1 MKVIKVNQKIWVASL
16 IALLGVLASTPSLA
30 LSLNIGNFFQT
41 IISDAQDSIRELEQK
56 AQTQIDQAWSGIR
69 TDAQA
74 AIDSAIGS
82 MGAVDPIASSEDLK
96 ERLRASRSLP
106 EAKATGQEL
115 ERQLTKSSVSAVMS
129 KEGQSNTAR
138 KLATTMQIAQD
149 VKGLGDQA
157 QAMDASQNILKA
169 IAAQNALTISM
180 LAQVGTDAETARL
193 DTAQGNLMLSQI
205 ADNIASD
212 RERENLRTMGL
223 ASLTQELI
231 VMSNL
236 DPAYIEK

>member
-1 MKVIKVNQKIWVASL
+1 MKLNHQKKIVIFAFIVVG
-16 IALLGVLASTPSLA
+16 GVLLSTPSFA
-30 LSLNIGNFFQT
+30 LSLNIESFFQT
-41 IISDAQDSIRELEQK
+41 IITDVQDSIRELEQK
-56 AQTQIDQAWSGIR
+56 AQTQIDETWSGIR
-69 TDAQA
+69 ADAQA
-74 AIDSAIGS
+74 AIDGATGS

-106 EAKATGQEL
+106 EAKLMGQEL

-129 KEGQSNTAR
+129 KEGQLNTAK
-138 KLATTMQIAQD
+138 KLATTMQIAQS

-157 QAMDASQNILKA
+157 QSMDASQNILKA

-180 LAQVGTDAETARL
+180 LAQLDTSNETARL

-205 ADNIASD
+205 ADNIASN

>member
-1 MKVIKVNQKIWVASL
+1 MKLNRSQKIVVLTSVVL
-16 IALLGVLASTPSLA
+16 VSVLLSTPSLA
-30 LSLNIGNFFQT
+30 LSLIIENFFQT
-41 IISDAQDSIRELEQK
+41 MISDAQNSIRQLEEK
-56 AQTQIDQAWSGIR
+56 AQTEIDEAWSGIR
-69 TDAQA
+69 ADAKA
-74 AIDSAIGS
+74 AIGS
-82 MGAVDPIASSEDLK
+82 ATGVMGAVDPIASSEDLK
-96 ERLRASRSLP
+96 ERLRAIRSLP

-129 KEGQSNTAR
+129 KEGQSNTAQ
-138 KLATTMQIAQD
+138 KLATTVQIAQS

-180 LAQVGTDAETARL
+180 LAQVGTNTEIARL

-205 ADNIASD
+205 ADNIASN
-212 RERENLRTMGL
+212 REKENLRTMGL

-236 DPAYIEK
+236 DPAYQEK

>member
-1 MKVIKVNQKIWVASL
+1 MKLNHQNKIVIFAFIVIG
-16 IALLGVLASTPSLA
+16 GVLLSTPSLA
-30 LSLNIGNFFQT
+30 LSLNIESFFQT

-56 AQTQIDQAWSGIR
+56 AQTQIDEAWSGIR

-106 EAKATGQEL
+106 EAKVMGQEL
-115 ERQLTKSSVSAVMS
+115 ERQLAKSSVSAVMS
-129 KEGQSNTAR
+129 KEGQLNTAR
-138 KLATTMQIAQD
+138 KLATTMQIAQS

-180 LAQVGTDAETARL
+180 LAQLDTSTETARL

-205 ADNIASD
+205 ADNIASN